1 MQGCY
6 GKLNELIDKYQYW
19 AIVIGAVIIVI
30 EVKNRFRDAMVNSI
44 S

>member
-6 GKLNELIDKYQYW
+6 DKLNELIDKYQYW
-19 AIVIGAVIIVI
+19 AIVIGAVISVI
-30 EVKNRFRDAMVNSI
+30 EVKNRCRDAMVNSM